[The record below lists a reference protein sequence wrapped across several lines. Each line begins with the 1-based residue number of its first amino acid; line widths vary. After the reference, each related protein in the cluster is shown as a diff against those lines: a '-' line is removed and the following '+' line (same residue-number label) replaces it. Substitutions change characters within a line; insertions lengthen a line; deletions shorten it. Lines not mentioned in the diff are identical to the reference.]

1 MSLSRVKQFMILR
14 QFGAKRLEKI
24 LATEAAIQKNRDVIF
39 ALGMLLESQNIS
51 ATTTS
56 IIQKV
61 NGKTQR
67 ISLLEVIRG
76 AEQSLNELE
85 ELNHE

>member
-1 MSLSRVKQFMILR
+1 MSLSMIKQFMILR
-14 QFGAKRLEKI
+14 QFGARRLEKI
-24 LATEAAIQKNRDVIF
+24 RATEAAIQKNRDVIF
-39 ALGMLLESQNIS
+39 ALGMILESQNIS

-61 NGKTQR
+61 NGRTQR

-85 ELNHE
+85 RANG